1 MGSMLQ
7 AVLVTRD
14 TLIFL
19 LQHLVFL
26 IKFKKS
32 VLHPVKQVQ
41 FLGLMIDTKKMNLPF
56 SDKKSKHVS

>member
-7 AVLVTRD
+7 AVLITRD

-19 LQHLVFL
+19 LQHLGFL
-26 IKFKKS
+26 INFKKS
-32 VLHPVKQVQ
+32 VLHPVKQVK
-41 FLGLMIDTKKMNLPF
+41 FLGLMIDTKKMNLLF

>member
-1 MGSMLQ
+1 MLQ